1 MIKNTADT
9 IKFLARI
16 GLQSIPYQFH
26 RWGSDIPDGQ
36 FLMADYSPICENDP
50 DDETN
55 PCWFCVCATC
65 RASFHLGEEETRG
78 QDKVD

>member
-1 MIKNTADT
+1 MIKNTANT
-9 IKFLARI
+9 IKFLLRVGI
-16 GLQSIPYQFH
+16 QSIPYRFN
-26 RWGSDIPDGQ
+26 RWGSDIPDDH
-36 FLMADYSPICENDP
+36 FPMIDYSPICGNDP

-65 RASFHLGEEETRG
+65 RASFHLDEKKEGG